1 MMVKDRSL
9 DDVKYTAVDMREEGI
24 KIITIGLNKI
34 HRDADASSSI
44 TIFRDGVHALLSDP
58 NVEKYLY
65 GKIKEQAN
73 NRTWGFYLVFV
84 SKLCLI
90 VKDLIVLFK
99 YTRIYMRFDINSS
112 DV

>member
-9 DDVKYTAVDMREEGI
+9 DDVKYTAADMREEGI

-73 NRTWGFYLVFV
+73 NRT
-84 SKLCLI
+84 
-90 VKDLIVLFK
+90 
-99 YTRIYMRFDINSS
+99 
-112 DV
+112 